1 MPWLPRIDLAK
12 LRDDEAVKS
21 HFKEA
26 LKHLYPFFWGDIDV
40 DAPVEYS
47 KVNMWRHVMEERGT
61 HRNIPGWVMAEVEVN
76 SVVSSIG
83 YKLFTAKSWESHFL
97 GGCLVGS
104 SILLRSSF
112 IFFGWFPLQASLIA
126 QQFLGL
132 TERTSR
138 QLAWSSKLCAHPF
151 DIYLSIYK
159 IQLQIIP
166 LSWLHIPNSLLLWKS
181 LKLQVWSDDWIHT
194 SAIPRTTEAAIIIYV
209 WCKIGGANP
218 QTELFWW
225 DGSSWILDGSSKLW
239 CFEWNGI
246 L

>member
-1 MPWLPRIDLAK
+1 MHPDRFNVKQCETLPFQKRKISLQTDFWDLFLLFLLSPWFENPNFA
-12 LRDDEAVKS
+12 S
-21 HFKEA
+21 HFC
-26 LKHLYPFFWGDIDV
+26 G
-40 DAPVEYS
+40 
-47 KVNMWRHVMEERGT
+47 WRIRVPSFS
-61 HRNIPGWVMAEVEVN
+61 PGC
-76 SVVSSIG
+76 
-83 YKLFTAKSWESHFL
+83 
-97 GGCLVGS
+97 CLVGS

-159 IQLQIIP
+159 IHLQIIP

-181 LKLQVWSDDWIHT
+181 LKFQVWSVDWIHT

-209 WCKIGGANP
+209 WWKIGGANP

-225 DGSSWILDGSSKLW
+225 DGSFWILDGSSKLW